1 MSPTLERLRKLKKE
15 PPIKPKQVRPRTGN
29 FPRLIIN
36 LPPDVILVLIG
47 LLLLR
52 SRLCFIFIPPQDVTP
67 QDLKTSVL
75 DVVNVDIGPIA
86 APEAQVLL
94 TQELLENEQY
104 PFEFEEFSHSS
115 FVQGKLRS
123 CIDFWRSINCSD
135 FILDVIDNGYKILF
149 ENAPTSFSFK
159 NRGSTNQHSDFVNQS
174 ILELLDLG
182 CIKEFSN
189 PPEFCNPWQ
198 VAVQSSGKL
207 RLILDLSHLNTM
219 LKVFQ
224 VRRPKNRSS
233 RFRSSRL
240 SPLVLFIT
248 LHLHSFFH

>member
-36 LPPDVILVLIG
+36 LPPDVVLVLIG

-52 SRLCFIFIPPQDVTP
+52 SRLCLIFIPPQDVTP

-104 PFEFEEFSHSS
+104 PFELEEFSHSS

-159 NRGSTNQHSDFVNQS
+159 NRGSTNKHSDFVNQS
-174 ILELLDLG
+174 ILELIDLG

-189 PPEFCNPWQ
+189 PPEFCNPLH

-219 LKVFQ
+219 VVKKSFKYEDL
-224 VRRPKNRSS
+224 RT
-233 RFRSSRL
+233 
-240 SPLVLFIT
+240 VLQGSV
-248 LHLHSFFH
+248 LEG

>member
-1 MSPTLERLRKLKKE
+1 MINEYLDDELADDESDARKIKKAASPFPSL
-15 PPIKPKQVRPRTGN
+15 PYFRPSSGRYSS
-29 FPRLIIN
+29 
-36 LPPDVILVLIG
+36 
-47 LLLLR
+47 R
-52 SRLCFIFIPPQDVTP
+52 SQDLCFRCG
-67 QDLKTSVL
+67 KR
-75 DVVNVDIGPIA
+75 DIGPIA

-159 NRGSTNQHSDFVNQS
+159 NRGSTKKLNDFVSQS

-189 PPEFCNPWQ
+189 PPEFCNPLH

-219 LKVFQ
+219 VVK
-224 VRRPKNRSS
+224 K
-233 RFRSSRL
+233 
-240 SPLVLFIT
+240 
-248 LHLHSFFH
+248 SFK